1 MICCTNYEIQIRE
14 TAVPANEEVA
24 DGRKR
29 KYPFRYPFSFPP
41 YKDFIFN
48 SQKNDGN
55 YPFSYTFILNAGK
68 EKQKMVRLSIF
79 LLQGLINNCD
89 MLRNPQMT
97 KGVLGADISNT
108 FASFPVGSWYAQ

>member
-1 MICCTNYEIQIRE
+1 M
-14 TAVPANEEVA
+14 AVPANEEVA

-29 KYPFRYPFSFPP
+29 KYPGFGYPFSFPP

-79 LLQGLINNCD
+79 LFCKGLLTTMICYVIH
-89 MLRNPQMT
+89 
-97 KGVLGADISNT
+97 G
-108 FASFPVGSWYAQ
+108 